1 MANQKRSARAKPL
14 TLVDMSSG
22 FVVLAL
28 GMSLAILVFLLE
40 LSYKRITDRYLTND
54 DQLEI
59 KESQFQTKEEIEIAM
74 KYFW

>member
-1 MANQKRSARAKPL
+1 MTNQKRSARAKPL
-14 TLVDMSSG
+14 TLVDMSSE
-22 FVVLAL
+22 FVFLDL
-28 GMSLAILVFLLE
+28 GMSLAIIVFLLE

-59 KESQFQTKEEIEIAM
+59 KESHFQTKEEIEIAM